1 MLWDRLRLLLRK
13 TGERQSVRRTLDVL
27 GQMGAGSLDGRG
39 DDGDGGGDARVSP
52 CGNHQLRLVP
62 LCGKNYL
69 TGFH

>member
-27 GQMGAGSLDGRG
+27 CQMGADFLDGRG

-52 CGNHQLRLVP
+52 YGNHQLRLAP
-62 LCGKNYL
+62 LNGRSYL
-69 TGFH
+69 TGSH